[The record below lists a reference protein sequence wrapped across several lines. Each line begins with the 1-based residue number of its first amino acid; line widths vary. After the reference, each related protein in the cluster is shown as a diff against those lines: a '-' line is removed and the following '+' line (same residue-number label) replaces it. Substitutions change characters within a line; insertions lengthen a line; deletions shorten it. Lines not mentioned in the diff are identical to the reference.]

1 MNTFTTLLTRGL
13 LLRCPVCGRGKLFS
27 GLFTMNKQC
36 PYCHF
41 RFEREEGYFTSS
53 MAINLVVSELLVTA
67 FALPLAANPSIP
79 ILPVLLVGAPLALLL
94 PLLFFPHSRGLW
106 LAMDHYMHPLN
117 RGELSADTI
126 EALQHQKEESRLDVL

>member
-1 MNTFTTLLTRGL
+1 MNTLTTLLMRGL

-27 GLFTMNKQC
+27 GLLKMNKQC

-41 RFEREEGYFTSS
+41 TFEREEGYFTSS

-67 FALPLAANPSIP
+67 FALPLAANPGIP
-79 ILPVLLVGAPLALLL
+79 ILPVLVIGAPLALLL
-94 PLLFFPHSRGLW
+94 PFLFFPHSRSLW

-126 EALQHQKEESRLDVL
+126 EALQHQTEEKRLDVL

>member
-1 MNTFTTLLTRGL
+1 
-13 LLRCPVCGRGKLFS
+13 
-27 GLFTMNKQC
+27 MNKQC

-67 FALPLAANPSIP
+67 FALPLAANPAIP
-79 ILPVLLVGAPLALLL
+79 ILPVLLIGAPLALLL
-94 PLLFFPHSRGLW
+94 PFLFFRHSRSLW
-106 LAMDHYMHPLN
+106 LATDHYMHPLN

-126 EALQHQKEESRLDVL
+126 EALQHQIEEKPLDAL